1 MAESQVRRTRH
12 GQVAVLTL
20 DGPPVNAFSLSM
32 RRELHEALQWAR
44 EDDEVGALV
53 LAGSGRGF
61 SAGGD
66 IREFGT
72 AAALAAPGLSSHIH
86 VAIERMSKP
95 VVAVVHGFA
104 LGGGL
109 ETVMACHYRIA
120 EENAS
125 LALPE
130 FSLGTL
136 PLSAT
141 QRLPRLLGVL
151 PALRFMVEGRRHPA
165 SVFRDTALFD
175 QLVDP
180 GQGLATACA
189 LAADLAAVSLAPE
202 ELEQR
207 LVRNHPVP
215 GVNLDKDLLD
225 ASLWLLLRQSGS
237 VAQALLEAL
246 EAAVRSEH
254 FDAGLDCARR
264 LFDQLMAGEDILRAR
279 DRFLSA
285 SPGRSPQ
292 ADPNDAVIEDP
303 LT

>member
-1 MAESQVRRTRH
+1 MVEPLVQRARH

-44 EDDEVGALV
+44 DDETVGAVV
-53 LAGSGRGF
+53 LAASGRGL

-72 AAALAAPGLSSHIH
+72 AAAAASPGLSSHLH
-86 VAIERMSKP
+86 VAIERMGKP
-95 VVAVVHGFA
+95 VIAVVHGFA

-109 ETVMACHYRIA
+109 ETVLACHYRIA
-120 EENAS
+120 EQDAL

-130 FSLGTL
+130 VGLGTL

-151 PALRFMVEGRRHPA
+151 PAFQFMLEGQRKPA
-165 SVFRDTALFD
+165 SAFMHTALFD
-175 QLVDP
+175 QIVEP

-189 LAADLAAVSLAPE
+189 LAADLAAVALPPQD
-202 ELEQR
+202 LEQR
-207 LVRNHPVP
+207 LVRHHPIP
-215 GVNLDKDLLD
+215 GVNPEQDLLD
-225 ASLWLLLRQSGS
+225 AGRLLPRSGG
-237 VAQALLEAL
+237 VPQVLLQAL

-254 FDAGLDCARR
+254 FDAGMDCARR
-264 LFDQLMAGEDILRAR
+264 LFDQLMAGEDVLRNR
-279 DRFLSA
+279 DRFLGEP
-285 SPGRSPQ
+285 PGRSPH
-292 ADPNDAVIEDP
+292 AEPKGA
-303 LT
+303 

>member
-1 MAESQVRRTRH
+1 MTESLIRRERH
-12 GQVAVLTL
+12 GVVAVLTL

-32 RRELHEALQWAR
+32 RRELHEALQWAQ
-44 EDDEVGALV
+44 EDAEIGALV
-53 LAGSGRGF
+53 LTGSGRGF

-72 AAALAAPGLSSHIH
+72 AAAAAAPGLSSHVH

-95 VVAVVHGFA
+95 VIAVVHGFA

-109 ETVMACHYRIA
+109 ETVLACHYRIA

-130 FSLGTL
+130 VSLGTL

-151 PALRFMVEGRRHPA
+151 PALQFMVEGRRHPA
-165 SVFRDTALFD
+165 AEFRDTPLFD
-175 QLVDP
+175 QVVAP
-180 GQGLATACA
+180 GQGLATAYA
-189 LAADLAAVSLAPE
+189 LAADLAAVPLAPE
-202 ELEQR
+202 ELAQR

-215 GVNLDKDLLD
+215 SSTPERDLLE
-225 ASLWLLLRQSGS
+225 AGRWLLQRQPGS
-237 VAQALLEAL
+237 VAEALLEAL
-246 EAAVRSEH
+246 EAAVRSES
-254 FDAGLDCARR
+254 FDAGLDRARQ
-264 LFDQLMAGEDILRAR
+264 LFDQLMAGEDIRRAR

-285 SPGRSPQ
+285 PPGRSLQ
-292 ADPNDAVIEDP
+292 VDPNDP
-303 LT
+303 